1 MRGLRTTGW
10 LAGVL
15 LIVVASAPAQ
25 ELSVSMG
32 AGGFF
37 PKAETYRDIY
47 GRGTALSGGV
57 WFTLKSGLGFAAGFD
72 RLTDDG
78 QALPLGGGDEEYPL
92 ELRRISIPLLVYY
105 ETSLGGIALR
115 IGAGL
120 GFHSYKESWPTE
132 GISFE
137 GRMAKPRFVLA
148 ASAPL
153 FGRLSLI
160 AVASYEAIATGE
172 GTPLDTNVDLGGFQV
187 LGGLSFRVF

>member
-1 MRGLRTTGW
+1 MRGLRTAG
-10 LAGVL
+10 LVAGVA
-15 LIVVASAPAQ
+15 LILAAAAPAQ
-25 ELSVSMG
+25 ELSVSVG

-37 PKAETYRDIY
+37 PKAKAYRDIY

-72 RLTDDG
+72 RLADEG
-78 QALPLGGGDEEYPL
+78 LALPLGGGDEEYPL
-92 ELRRISIPLLVYY
+92 DFRRISIPLLVYY
-105 ETSLGGIALR
+105 EASLGGVALR
-115 IGAGL
+115 FGAGL
-120 GFHSYKESWPTE
+120 GIHSYKEAWPTE

-137 GRMAKPRFVLA
+137 GRVSKPRFVLA

-153 FGRLSLI
+153 FSRLSLI

-172 GTPLDTNVDLGGFQV
+172 GTPLDTNIDLGGIQV